1 MNVLV
6 PNEIVLIN
14 QMILDRSKE
23 LPASEYRFITY
34 DQSRTLHTLCDAA
47 PRDHVLDTA
56 TYYIK
61 NIILLQ
67 IFEEANHRTAFECV
81 RLFLH
86 ENNIK
91 FKWNVESVREYQRKI
106 FKLRNKIYKTYDK
119 MPVHVLAEPHNELYN
134 YCKEFIN
141 NELHDKNS
149 GRCKYNDGR
158 YHSTPPRTI

>member
-34 DQSRTLHTLCDAA
+34 DQSRALYMLCDVA
-47 PRDHVLDTA
+47 PLDHVLDTA
-56 TYYIK
+56 TYYMK

-81 RLFLH
+81 RLFLY
-86 ENNIK
+86 ESGIE
-91 FKWNVESVREYQRKI
+91 FRWNVENVRKYQRKI
-106 FKLRNKIYKTYDK
+106 FKLRNEIYKTYDK
-119 MPVHVLAEPHNELYN
+119 IGVYILNEPHNELYI
-134 YCKEFIN
+134 YCKKCIN
-141 NELHDKNS
+141 NNIYVVPSKDN
-149 GRCKYNDGR
+149 
-158 YHSTPPRTI
+158 